1 MNTLTITKLGALGDG
16 IAQHGGRDIF
26 VPYALP
32 DEIVDAKIAGN
43 RATIQKLIEP
53 SAQRQT
59 PICKHFGQ
67 CGGCTSQHM
76 SDAIYASW
84 KRDIVVHALRVE
96 GVDADIAPLITCAT
110 QTRRRAVF
118 AAENTQDGFH
128 LGFNKAQSHDL
139 VPIDMCSVL
148 VPAIIDKLPE
158 LQRLGAILAA
168 GRPIRFKMIVLASQ
182 NGLDVTIEDLNTLSE
197 EMRKAAI
204 RYVVAE
210 GFARLTFKDELL
222 IETKSP
228 NILFG
233 DVVVKAPAGG
243 FLQAVASAEEA
254 MAALVSQHLKSSKSI
269 ADLFAGSG
277 TFALRLA
284 KKARVF
290 AVEFDSPALNA
301 LEHAK
306 RFAIGLKTL
315 THERRDLFRRPLL
328 PRELLDYD
336 AVVFDPPRAGAE
348 AQCKSLAKSKV
359 AKVAAVS
366 CNPQTLARDL
376 KILVDGGYRIDSITP
391 IDQFLW
397 SPHVE
402 VVALLSKKSRR

>member
-1 MNTLTITKLGALGDG
+1 MNTLNITKLGTLGDG
-16 IAQHGGRDIF
+16 MAQHGGKDIF
-26 VPYALP
+26 VPFALP
-32 DEIVDAKIAGN
+32 GEVVEAKIEGN
-43 RATIQKLIEP
+43 RAIVQNIPKP
-53 SAQRQT
+53 SSQRQA
-59 PICKHFGQ
+59 PLCQHFGE

-76 SDAIYASW
+76 GDAVYQSW
-84 KRDIVVHALRVE
+84 KRDIVTHALKLE
-96 GVDADIAPLITCAT
+96 GIEAEVAPLIACAP
-110 QTRRRAVF
+110 QSRRRAVF
-118 AAENTQDGFH
+118 AAENTSNGFH

-139 VPIDMCSVL
+139 VAIEMCSVL
-148 VPAIIDKLPE
+148 VPAIIEKLPE

-168 GRPIRFKMIVLASQ
+168 GRPTRFKMIVLAAD
-182 NGLDVTIEDLNTLSE
+182 NGLDITIEDLSTLSD

-228 NILFG
+228 NITFG

-243 FLQAVASAEEA
+243 FLQAVASAEDA
-254 MAALVSQHLKSSKSI
+254 MAALVGKHFKSSKMI
-269 ADLFAGSG
+269 VDLFAGSG

-284 KKARVF
+284 KKARVY
-290 AVEFDSPALNA
+290 AVEFDAPALNA

-306 RFAIGLKTL
+306 RFATGLKPL

-348 AQCKSLAKSKV
+348 AQCKSLAKSKI
-359 AKVAAVS
+359 AKIAAVS

-376 KILVDGGYRIDSITP
+376 KTLVEGGYSIDSITP

-402 VVALLSKKSRR
+402 VVALLSKKVRR

>member
-1 MNTLTITKLGALGDG
+1 MNTLNITKLGTLGDG
-16 IAQHGGRDIF
+16 MAQYGGKDIF
-26 VPYALP
+26 VPFALP
-32 DEIVDAKIAGN
+32 GEVVEAKIEGN
-43 RATIQKLIEP
+43 RAIVQNIPKP
-53 SAQRQT
+53 SSQRQA
-59 PICKHFGQ
+59 PLCQHFGE

-76 SDAIYASW
+76 GDAVYQSW
-84 KRDIVVHALRVE
+84 KRDIVTHALKLE
-96 GVDADIAPLITCAT
+96 GIEAEVAPLIACAP
-110 QTRRRAVF
+110 QSRRRAVF
-118 AAENTQDGFH
+118 AAENTSNGFH

-139 VPIDMCSVL
+139 VAIEMCSVL
-148 VPAIIDKLPE
+148 VPTIIDKLPE

-168 GRPIRFKMIVLASQ
+168 GRPTRFKMIVLATD
-182 NGLDVTIEDLNTLSE
+182 NGLDITIEDLNTLSD

-228 NILFG
+228 NITFG

-243 FLQAVASAEEA
+243 FLQAVASAEDA
-254 MAALVSQHLKSSKSI
+254 MAALVGKHFKSSKMI
-269 ADLFAGSG
+269 VDLFAGSG

-284 KKARVF
+284 KKARVY
-290 AVEFDSPALNA
+290 AVEFDAPALNA

-306 RFAIGLKTL
+306 RFATGLKPL

-348 AQCKSLAKSKV
+348 AQCKSLAKSKI
-359 AKVAAVS
+359 AKIAAVS

-376 KILVDGGYRIDSITP
+376 KTLVEGGYSIDSITP

-402 VVALLSKKSRR
+402 VVALLSKKVRR